1 MNFFSA
7 TRTLYSSNIP
17 NRKRNPATPCENE
30 MALKVDYEQL
40 LEDQKDPNVLIVD
53 VRAPDEIKNTGE
65 LPGSINVP
73 CKNLIV
79 YKFQCLLFIFQTLGN
94 IA

>member
-17 NRKRNPATPCENE
+17 YRETNPATRCENE

-40 LEDQKDPNVLIVD
+40 LEDQKNPNVLIVD

-65 LPGSINVP
+65 LPGSINIP
-73 CKNLIV
+73 CKNLIACINFNV
-79 YKFQCLLFIFQTLGN
+79 SMFTVQFSN
-94 IA
+94 M